1 MSVEELISEFNALVG
16 KRYWTSSHAV
26 HDATL
31 IDALNKRGM
40 DVPAI
45 FDGTSI
51 SFQHKIMPSDEINLL
66 ILA

>member
-31 IDALNKRGM
+31 IDALIKEAWM
-40 DVPAI
+40 SLLYLMELLYH
-45 FDGTSI
+45 FSI
-51 SFQHKIMPSDEINLL
+51 KSCRVMKKIY
-66 ILA
+66 